1 MEEASSSCANEH
13 GRFPVGIRFAPS
25 DEELITCYLALKQKG
40 EPLPSNAVVDVDLYK
55 YHPQQL
61 AEMHRQVTENEWYF
75 FTPRNRKYTNGERPN
90 RCTGEGYWKAT
101 GADLAIYD
109 RRDRKIGVKKQL
121 VYYDGKQQ
129 EGKKTK
135 WMMMEYRIYD
145 GSKPKSGARTT
156 ARWSKVVSGS
166 HLVLSL
172 TPILLFVSLTDGLY
186 FAVGRVRLM

>member
-1 MEEASSSCANEH
+1 
-13 GRFPVGIRFAPS
+13 
-25 DEELITCYLALKQKG
+25 
-40 EPLPSNAVVDVDLYK
+40 
-55 YHPQQL
+55 
-61 AEMHRQVTENEWYF
+61 MHRQVTENEWYF

-135 WMMMEYRIYD
+135 WMMMEYRIHD

-172 TPILLFVSLTDGLY
+172 TPILLFVSPGKRRAAPVRRRSWRRSSGHGWQARDHAFLGHLAEAVLRHAVVNGGEQDEDGSDSESGG
-186 FAVGRVRLM
+186 GREILRHRGV